1 MEQANKTAASIEDQA
16 AQWLARQDGARW
28 EASAQAELDAW
39 LDADVHHRVAYL
51 RLRAAWRRADA
62 LGGAAGGAA
71 PVFAPEFVSAPAL
84 VPAARPAPAP
94 GPFPAWRL
102 AAGLLLA
109 CGLGA
114 ALAPDLGWRQGERY
128 ATRTGENRTVAL
140 ADGSRLTLNTA
151 TRLRAAPD
159 GQRKVWLD
167 RGEAYFDI
175 AHDPAHPFVVE
186 AGTSRVTVLGTRFTV
201 RRDGESVLV
210 LVEQGRVRVSARDA
224 ALAPE
229 QVVELVRNQEARA
242 EAGHIRR
249 AERSQV
255 QTEQRMAWRAGRI
268 VFDGATLGEAVAEF
282 NRYNERQ
289 LVLADRS
296 AAALPIGGSF
306 APSNLDG
313 FVRLLEQGFGLQAQ
327 RGSERIVLSPAPHA
341 SPAPPPSRN

>member
-1 MEQANKTAASIEDQA
+1 MDQANKTAAGIEQQA

-28 EASAQAELDAW
+28 SAGAQAELDAW
-39 LDADVHHRVAYL
+39 LDADVQHRVAYL

-62 LGGAAGGAA
+62 LDGAARPDPLPG
-71 PVFAPEFVSAPAL
+71 PVSAR
-84 VPAARPAPAP
+84 RPAPAP
-94 GPFPAWRL
+94 AVAWRL

-114 ALAPDLGWRQGERY
+114 VLAPEFGWRQGERY

-167 RGEAYFDI
+167 SGEAYFDI
-175 AHDPAHPFVVE
+175 APDPAHPFVVD
-186 AGTSRVTVLGTRFTV
+186 AGASRVTVLGTRFTV
-201 RRDGESVLV
+201 RRDGERTSV
-210 LVEQGRVRVSARDA
+210 LVEQGRVRVSTNGA
-224 ALAPE
+224 ALQAADA
-229 QVVELVRNQEARA
+229 VELTRNQEASAVRGRIA
-242 EAGHIRR
+242 R
-249 AERSQV
+249 AERSPA
-255 QTEQRMAWRAGRI
+255 QTAQRMAWRSGRI

-282 NRYNERQ
+282 NRYNERK
-289 LVLADRS
+289 LVLADQE

-306 APSNLDG
+306 APSNLNG

-327 RGSERIVLSPAPHA
+327 RGDAQIVLSRAA
-341 SPAPPPSRN
+341 SEN

>member
-16 AQWLARQDGARW
+16 AQWLARQDGAPLG
-28 EASAQAELDAW
+28 ASAQAQLEAW
-39 LDADVHHRVAYL
+39 LEADVHHRVAYL

-62 LGGAAGGAA
+62 LGGVAGHAA
-71 PVFAPEFVSAPAL
+71 PVP
-84 VPAARPAPAP
+84 VPRPAPAP
-94 GPFPAWRL
+94 PAAPFPAWRL

-114 ALAPDLGWRQGERY
+114 ALAPDLGWRQGARY

-175 AHDPAHPFVVE
+175 APDPARPFVVD
-186 AGTSRVTVLGTRFTV
+186 AGASRVTVLGTRFTV
-201 RRDGESVLV
+201 RRDGESVSV

-224 ALAPE
+224 PLAPE
-229 QVVELVRNQEARA
+229 QVVELTRNQEARA
-242 EAGHIRR
+242 EAGHIRH

-268 VFDGATLGEAVAEF
+268 VFDGATLGDAVAEF

-289 LVLADRS
+289 LVLADRT

-306 APSNLDG
+306 APTNLDG

-327 RGSERIVLSPAPHA
+327 ADSERIVLSRAPSA
-341 SPAPPPSRN
+341 SPSPATVPE